1 MWSAI
6 VIGVLV
12 FAAAA
17 TGGIFKPGEWYE
29 TLNKPSWTPPDWAF
43 PVVWSI
49 LYCMIGYSGWLVWQQ
64 GLIFSVFLWGAQL
77 VVNGLWSYLFFGAKN
92 MKAGMVDV
100 ILLWSVIAAYIV
112 FTYPSSALAALL
124 FVPYLVWVSI
134 AGLLNLRMIQLNPEA
149 GK

>member
-12 FAAAA
+12 FTAAA

-43 PVVWSI
+43 PVVWTL

-64 GLIFSVFLWGAQL
+64 GLMVSVFFWGAQL
-77 VVNGLWSYLFFGAKN
+77 IINGLWSYLFFGAKN

-100 ILLWSVIAAYIV
+100 ILLWLVIAAYIV
-112 FTYPSSALAALL
+112 STYPSSALASLL
-124 FVPYLVWVSI
+124 FVPYLAWVSI
-134 AGLLNLRMIQLNPEA
+134 AAFLNLRMIQLNPEA
-149 GK
+149 VK